1 MTGPL
6 PAGKCLISGLGHVF
20 LLYFPYLENY
30 IWSKGPKIFPISK
43 RKWKEF
49 TYLSR
54 FHAVSD
60 FYKYCWQAEYST
72 ILQAE
77 HVVLS
82 LFLVYTTTDPDF
94 KNQRFSYS

>member
-1 MTGPL
+1 MTGHL

-20 LLYFPYLENY
+20 L
-30 IWSKGPKIFPISK
+30 
-43 RKWKEF
+43 EF

-94 KNQRFSYS
+94 KNQRFYFRTLKTSF